1 MVTIN
6 LVQGRSRHNIRV
18 TDAKERLISAAEH
31 LFARHGVHRTQ
42 MNEINARAGQ
52 RNPSAVHY
60 HFGSR
65 EGLLQAIIDRHSA
78 GVDAER
84 ARRLDAL
91 GDEPGLGEVVAAIL
105 VPLTAELASAS
116 GRDYLRIVPQSL
128 GTTAVAPPA
137 ITAAFTLAEKA
148 LSDLPQPLR
157 SERLS
162 GMFLAASTLLAK
174 READVDEGRTA
185 GLDDETFIANL
196 IAMATAMLSAPLP
209 KLPS

>member
-1 MVTIN
+1 MDTIS
-6 LVQGRSRHNIRV
+6 LVQSQKRQNVRV
-18 TDAKERLISAAEH
+18 TDAKERLIGAAEH

-65 EGLLQAIIDRHSA
+65 EGLLQAIIERHSA

-91 GDEPGLGEVVAAIL
+91 SAEPALADIVAAIL
-105 VPLTAELASAS
+105 VPLTAELGSES

-128 GTTAVAPPA
+128 GAPVAPPA

-148 LSDLPQPLR
+148 LSDLPDPVR
-157 SERLS
+157 RERLS
-162 GMFLAASTLLAK
+162 AMFLASSTLLAK
-174 READVDEGRTA
+174 RAVDVEEGRVA
-185 GLDDETFIANL
+185 GLDDATFIANL
-196 IAMATAMLSAPLP
+196 IAMATAMLTAPL
-209 KLPS
+209 S

>member
-1 MVTIN
+1 MYVIN
-6 LVQGRSRHNIRV
+6 AVQGKARHNVRV
-18 TDAKERLISAAEH
+18 SDAKERLIRAAEH

-65 EGLLQAIIDRHSA
+65 EGLLNAIIERHSSV
-78 GVDAER
+78 VDAER

-91 GDEPGLGEVVAAIL
+91 GDEPSLGDVVAAI
-105 VPLTAELASAS
+105 VGPLTAELATES

-128 GTTAVAPPA
+128 GTTSVAPPA

-148 LSDLPQPLR
+148 LSELPQPVR
-157 SERLS
+157 NERLS
-162 GMFLAASTLLAK
+162 AMFLAASTLLAK
-174 READVDEGRTA
+174 RAVDIDEGRTA
-185 GLDDETFIANL
+185 GLDDDTFTANL
-196 IAMATAMLSAPLP
+196 IAMVTAMLTAPLP
-209 KLPS
+209 

>member
-1 MVTIN
+1 M
-6 LVQGRSRHNIRV
+6 
-18 TDAKERLISAAEH
+18 TDAKERLIGAAEH
-31 LFARHGVHRTQ
+31 LFARHGIHRTQ

-65 EGLLQAIIDRHSA
+65 EGLLQAIIERHSSV
-78 GVDAER
+78 VDAER

-91 GDEPGLGEVVAAIL
+91 SPDPDLAGIVAAIL
-105 VPLTAELASAS
+105 VPLTAELSTES

-128 GTTAVAPPA
+128 GAPVATPPA

-148 LSDLPQPLR
+148 LSDLPEPVR
-157 SERLS
+157 RERLS
-162 GMFLAASTLLAK
+162 AMFLASSTLLAK
-174 READVDEGRTA
+174 RAADVEEGRVA

-196 IAMATAMLSAPLP
+196 IAMATAMLTAPVP
-209 KLPS
+209 